1 MSQLGHRHLHTVRT
15 VVRRLLVAFVAAQA
29 ALVIGLT
36 GVDAWR
42 KRIRPH
48 RASFPRTPP
57 ADLPVGE
64 TVATIYTYGEDLYH
78 DMLTAIRHAERQ
90 ILLGSFIF
98 KSDAT
103 GREFKRALIEAS
115 ERGVGVFVGY
125 DGFANLVV
133 PRRFLRFPAFVHVL
147 RYPALRP
154 GVLLLNLRKS
164 GRDHRKIL
172 VVDSAIGFVGGY
184 NIGSLYATE
193 WRDTHLRLVGPSI
206 WELEDAFV
214 DFWNRHRRSDQPRL
228 MDRGSPT
235 WDPHIRVYR
244 NDPEQLA
251 FPIRALY
258 LGAINRAQHH
268 VFISQAYFIPDQEI
282 LRALVAAAERGV
294 DVRLLVPE
302 ASNHVVAD
310 WLSRGFY
317 ALLLRAGVTLY
328 LYQDAMVHA
337 KTATI
342 DGHWSTIGSA
352 NIDRL
357 SLIGNYEVNAEIFDE
372 DVAAHLEEV
381 FANDCTN
388 ARVLSAHQWARR
400 PVVAKISEMILAP
413 LRPLL

>member
-1 MSQLGHRHLHTVRT
+1 
-15 VVRRLLVAFVAAQA
+15 
-29 ALVIGLT
+29 
-36 GVDAWR
+36 
-42 KRIRPH
+42 
-48 RASFPRTPP
+48 
-57 ADLPVGE
+57 
-64 TVATIYTYGEDLYH
+64 
-78 DMLTAIRHAERQ
+78 
-90 ILLGSFIF
+90 
-98 KSDAT
+98 
-103 GREFKRALIEAS
+103 
-115 ERGVGVFVGY
+115 
-125 DGFANLVV
+125 
-133 PRRFLRFPAFVHVL
+133 
-147 RYPALRP
+147 
-154 GVLLLNLRKS
+154 
-164 GRDHRKIL
+164 
-172 VVDSAIGFVGGY
+172 
-184 NIGSLYATE
+184 
-193 WRDTHLRLVGPSI
+193 VGPSI

-228 MDRGSPT
+228 VDRGSPT

>member
-1 MSQLGHRHLHTVRT
+1 VSLLGHRHVRAIRT
-15 VVRRLLVAFVAAQA
+15 ALKRFVVASLTAQA
-29 ALVIGLT
+29 ALVVVLT

-48 RASFPRTPP
+48 RASFPRTAP
-57 ADLPVGE
+57 ADVRVGE
-64 TVATIYTYGEDLYH
+64 TTTTIYTYGEDLYR
-78 DMLTAIRHAERQ
+78 DMLAAVRGAERQ
-90 ILLGSFIF
+90 VLLGSFIF
-98 KSDAT
+98 KGDAT
-103 GREFKRALIEAS
+103 GREFKRALVEAAR
-115 ERGVGVFVGY
+115 RGVDVYVGY

-133 PRRFLRFPAFVHVL
+133 PRRFLRFPPSVHVL

-172 VVDSAIGFVGGY
+172 VVDSEVGFVGGY

-193 WRDTHLRLVGPSI
+193 WRDTHLRLVGPAV
-206 WELEDAFV
+206 WEIEDAFV
-214 DFWNRHRRSDQPRL
+214 DFWNRHHGASQPR
-228 MDRGSPT
+228 MQDRGSTT

-268 VFISQAYFIPDQEI
+268 VFISQAYFIPDREI
-282 LRALVAAAERGV
+282 LHALVAAADRGV

-302 ASNHVVAD
+302 TSNHVIAD

-317 ALLLRAGVTLY
+317 AQLLRAGVTLH

-342 DGHWSTIGSA
+342 DGQWSTIGSA

-372 DVAAHLEEV
+372 AVAVHLEEV

-388 ARVLSAHQWARR
+388 ARVLTAQQWQRR
-400 PVVAKISEMILAP
+400 PVAAKISELILSP